1 MITPI
6 EPQVASE
13 GRYTVGQ
20 TCRALGI
27 HRNTLRRYA
36 KAGLI
41 TPGVRRATG
50 RPFYTGAD
58 LLRLWRICY

>member
-1 MITPI
+1 MTAE
-6 EPQVASE
+6 EPKLAPL
-13 GRYTVGQ
+13 GRYSINEACQ
-20 TCRALGI
+20 ALGI

-50 RPFYTGAD
+50 RPIYTGAD